1 MDPWFRIRAAEG
13 RRSVNFEGMSQRSI
27 VTEFCP
33 TVYRF
38 SQGLNVFN
46 RHFFMVLCFLT
57 LEVASSD
64 YVAGK
69 MFWIILIYQLANK
82 SEQSGPCWDNCT
94 IWGEEYWDQT
104 TVDFTYHLQWTH
116 FCTFSSLRGGR
127 LSETTYQF
135 FWSMLTVCFLF
146 FFLSFFLSSKCHIY
160 SSWYNNTIPLLIFL
174 KKSELHSWTIVGAR
188 FLTFNCKTR

>member
-46 RHFFMVLCFLT
+46 RHFFMVLCFIT

-69 MFWIILIYQLANK
+69 MFWIILIYQLASK
-82 SEQSGPCWDNCT
+82 SEQSGPLLGQLYNMGWGILRSNHSWFYLPFAVDTFLYVFIFEWRKAVWNHLPVLLEHVNC
-94 IWGEEYWDQT
+94 
-104 TVDFTYHLQWTH
+104 V
-116 FCTFSSLRGGR
+116 
-127 LSETTYQF
+127 
-135 FWSMLTVCFLF
+135 FLV
-146 FFLSFFLSSKCHIY
+146 FLSFFLPSVIY
-160 SSWYNNTIPLLIFL
+160 IAPGTIIQYRSWSFWKSPNYTI
-174 KKSELHSWTIVGAR
+174 ELS
-188 FLTFNCKTR
+188 